1 MNQRNQMD
9 IYQPLPS
16 SQVERLDILALV
28 RTAFSAERSLMA
40 WIRTSVSLYTF
51 GFSLIK
57 FMDYLEAAEIGTQLS
72 EGPRLLG
79 LALVCLG
86 IMVLLPAAVE
96 HVRRMNKM
104 KTLGLPKISKIYL
117 PLIAAIALVLIGLT
131 VFISTTFNW
140 PL

>member
-1 MNQRNQMD
+1 MNQQNYMD
-9 IYQPLPS
+9 IHQPLPS
-16 SQVERLDILALV
+16 SQVESLEILALV

-51 GFSLIK
+51 GFSLIR
-57 FMDYLEAAEIGTQLS
+57 FMDYLEATEIGTQLS

-86 IMVLLPAAVE
+86 ILVLLPAAVE
-96 HVRRMNKM
+96 HVRRMKKM
-104 KTLGLPKISKIYL
+104 KTLGLPRISKIYL
-117 PLIAAIALVLIGLT
+117 PIIAAIALVLIGLT

>member
-1 MNQRNQMD
+1 MD

-57 FMDYLEAAEIGTQLS
+57 FMDYLEAAEIGAQLS
-72 EGPRLLG
+72 EGPRRLG

-96 HVRRMNKM
+96 HVRRMKKM
-104 KTLGLPKISKIYL
+104 KTLGLSKISKIYL

>member
-1 MNQRNQMD
+1 MD

-16 SQVERLDILALV
+16 SQVESLEILALV

-51 GFSLIK
+51 GFSILK
-57 FMDYLEAAEIGTQLS
+57 FFDYLQAKEMGTQVH
-72 EGPRLLG
+72 EGPRRLG

-96 HVRRMNKM
+96 HVRRMKKM
-104 KTLGLPKISKIYL
+104 KTLGLPRISKIYL
-117 PLIAAIALVLIGLT
+117 PIIAAIALVLIGLI

>member
-1 MNQRNQMD
+1 MNQRNKMD

-57 FMDYLEAAEIGTQLS
+57 FMDYLEAAEIGTRLS

>member
-16 SQVERLDILALV
+16 SQAERLDILALV

-57 FMDYLEAAEIGTQLS
+57 FMGYLEAAEIGTQLS
-72 EGPRLLG
+72 EGPRRLG

-86 IMVLLPAAVE
+86 IMVLLPAVVE
-96 HVRRMNKM
+96 HVRRMKKM